1 MKRGKILLAN
11 QDSAEEDININI
23 LPMID
28 VLFAILIFFILASM
42 LLTQSRQIAINRPEA
57 SSETITKEKAIKITI
72 NKDKQIAIN
81 GKAVPLNRIAETI
94 NTMSRSEIKNGAIID
109 ADSSLSYQVIVSLLS
124 SLRQTK
130 VDSLG
135 LAIDS
140 NQSDDSL
147 AQQSDIQ

>member
-1 MKRGKILLAN
+1 MKTGKILLAS

-42 LLTQSRQIAINRPEA
+42 LLTQSRQIAINRPKA

-72 NKDKQIAIN
+72 NKDKKIAIN
-81 GKAVPLNRIAETI
+81 GKAVPLNRIAKTI
-94 NTMSRSEIKNGAIID
+94 NTMSISEIKNGAIID
-109 ADSSLSYQVIVSLLS
+109 ADSSLSYQVVVSLLN
-124 SLRQTK
+124 SLKQTK

-140 NQSDDSL
+140 SESTDSS

>member
-1 MKRGKILLAN
+1 MKTGKILLTS

-42 LLTQSRQIAINRPEA
+42 LLTQSRQIAINRPKA

-72 NKDKQIAIN
+72 NKDKKIAIN
-81 GKAVPLNRIAETI
+81 GKAVPLNRIAKTI
-94 NTMSRSEIKNGAIID
+94 NTMSISEIKNGAIID
-109 ADSSLSYQVIVSLLS
+109 ADSSLSYQVVVSLLN
-124 SLRQTK
+124 SLKQTK

-135 LAIDS
+135 PAIDS
-140 NQSDDSL
+140 SESTDSS

>member
-1 MKRGKILLAN
+1 
-11 QDSAEEDININI
+11 
-23 LPMID
+23 
-28 VLFAILIFFILASM
+28 M

-124 SLRQTK
+124 SLKQTK